1 MSRFSWWAM
10 ALAAMLCLAACGTRR
25 EGTAAQARTV
35 KVAQT
40 GPADVVGNDDKALQT
55 AMNLLQPGDTLAI
68 GPGTY
73 EMNNSVF
80 VPSGVTVRGT
90 AGQTILQKSAGVE
103 SKLVEDA
110 DYGDTVFA
118 VAEPRKFQ
126 PGMGVSFVR
135 RQVSIRGG
143 TSRCRR

>member
-1 MSRFSWWAM
+1 MNIISWRAM
-10 ALAAMLCLAACGTRR
+10 ATAAAAMLWLAGCGTQRI
-25 EGTAAQARTV
+25 GVQAQARTV

-40 GPADVVGNDDKALQT
+40 GPADVVGNDDKALQA
-55 AMNLLQPGDTLAI
+55 AMKRLHKGDTLEI

-80 VPSGVTVRGT
+80 LPSGVFVHGT
-90 AGQTILQKSAGVE
+90 AGQTILRKSAGVE

-118 VAEPRKFQ
+118 VAEPQKFQ
-126 PGMGVSFVR
+126 PGMGVAFGR
-135 RQVSIRGG
+135 P
-143 TSRCRR
+143 TSRWTR